1 MQQSLFIE
9 RTRLLAEANRSLRE
23 APVTA
28 LLGARQTGKTTLAR
42 MLAARKPNVHVF
54 DLEKAADRQALSTP
68 EIALGALR
76 GLIIIDEIQRLP
88 QLFTVLRPLADRN
101 PLPAR
106 FLLLGSASPV
116 LVKGISESLA
126 GRVLFVHVP
135 GFAVDEVA
143 AGAIGRLWVRG
154 GFPRSFLA
162 KSEAE
167 SWRWRQAFVATFLE
181 RDIPQLGIRVPSE
194 TLRRFWT
201 MLAHYHGQIWNASE
215 LAKSLG
221 TDEKT
226 ARHYLD
232 ILSGAYVTRIL
243 PPWHENVGKRQVK
256 SPKVYV
262 RDSGLLHALLE
273 LETLRDIRAHP
284 KYGPSWEGFAIQ
296 QALALIGE
304 DNAFFWG
311 THRGAELDL
320 LVIRHGQ
327 RYGFEFKCTDAPVM
341 TKSLHIALA
350 DLGLKRAW
358 IVYPGER
365 RYRAHESVDV
375 LPLRNL
381 SEIVN
386 IIQ

>member
-1 MQQSLFIE
+1 MQQRHFIK
-9 RTRLLAEANRSLRE
+9 RTRLLAEITRSLRE

-28 LLGARQTGKTTLAR
+28 LFGARQTGKTTLAR
-42 MLAARKPNVHVF
+42 ILADRRPNTQVF
-54 DLEKAADRQALSTP
+54 DLEKAADRLSLSTP
-68 EIALGALR
+68 EIVLNSLR
-76 GLIIIDEIQRLP
+76 GLVIIDEIQRMP
-88 QLFTVLRPLADRN
+88 HLFTVLRPLTDRH

-106 FLLLGSASPV
+106 FLLLGSASPA

-135 GFAVDEVA
+135 GFVVDEVN
-143 AGAIGRLWVRG
+143 IESVDPLWVRG

-162 KSEAE
+162 RSDAE
-167 SWRWRQAFVATFLE
+167 SWRWRQAFMVTFLE

-194 TLRRFWT
+194 TLRRFWM

-215 LAKSLG
+215 LARSLG

-232 ILSGAYVTRIL
+232 ILTGAYVTRIL
-243 PPWHENVGKRQVK
+243 PPWYENVGKRQVK

-262 RDSGLLHALLE
+262 CDSGLLHALLG
-273 LETLRDIRAHP
+273 LETMRDIRAHP
-284 KYGPSWEGFAIQ
+284 KYGPSWEGFALQ
-296 QALALIGE
+296 QTLVLIGE

-320 LVIRHGQ
+320 LIIRHGK

-341 TKSLHIALA
+341 TKSLHIALK
-350 DLGLKRAW
+350 DLGLRQAW

-365 RYRAHESVDV
+365 RYPVHESVEA

-381 SEIVN
+381 AEILN
-386 IIQ
+386 IIH